1 MNEKKIIKLTES
13 DLLRIVKR
21 VINESQLL
29 NEEVSATT
37 NRCWYYKQIAAQ
49 NYYNDKRVPN
59 PFEGAGGVQD
69 FLIVLGWDITKDWD
83 FGNETA
89 KALAFWKYGKNSGID
104 TVNKLWIQLKKDGY
118 NVGETTGYGSKMKEA
133 VATMILKTCEEI
145 SKTCKVDSQTRFDMD
160 YKSSPKEDV
169 GVKQVLIPSTLNVS
183 LKYAI
188 SYWRKYLKTPKV
200 QQKIWNNMSYFDFL
214 SNFTLG
220 LTDKE
225 AISKLMDRY
234 FNALNNIEKKGWV
247 VKNSKDEDDYVTT
260 MYVNGDCP
268 DYTVC
273 VNMTYFNDL
282 YKSEGIKK
290 VTEKSKDTFVHEI
303 QHILWRKVQKLNSTI
318 SIEQAFP
325 SSFDFNLSKKFEFF
339 IDTDVENLSL
349 SEPISADT
357 KKELES
363 KGIDYNKLKK
373 YFSDKEW
380 TDGYNCD
387 RTEKLSNLAGY
398 RSYLTD
404 AGTIKIGADIPLQVI
419 SATINDMIST
429 TTKKVPTDFIRMIA
443 CWVLGGMKP
452 KLSVFVNELN
462 DLAQKEIKPE
472 DKDYNNTSQ
481 IDSYNVT

>member
-1 MNEKKIIKLTES
+1 MKKIIKLTES
-13 DLLRIVKR
+13 DLHRIVKR

-29 NEEVSATT
+29 NEGVSESSK
-37 NRCWYYKQIAAQ
+37 NCWYYKQIAAQ
-49 NYYNDKRVPN
+49 KYISDKSVPN

-83 FGNETA
+83 FGDETA
-89 KALAFWKYGKNSGID
+89 KALAFWKYGGKYGID

-145 SKTCKVDSQTRFDMD
+145 SKTCKV
-160 YKSSPKEDV
+160 KEDV
-169 GVKQVLIPSTLNVS
+169 GVKQVLIPSTLNAS

-247 VKNSKDEDDYVTT
+247 DKIIEYEDDYVA
-260 MYVNGDCP
+260 YVNGDCP

-273 VNMTYFNDL
+273 VNMLYFNDL

-290 VTEKSKDTFVHEI
+290 VTERSENTFVHEI

-398 RSYLTD
+398 RSYLSD
-404 AGTIKIGADIPLQVI
+404 KGTVKIGADIPLHVI
-419 SATINDMIST
+419 SAHINDILEGS
-429 TTKKVPTDFIRMIA
+429 VPLDFTRMIA

-462 DLAQKEIKPE
+462 DLAQKEIKPK
-472 DKDYNNTSQ
+472 DKDN
-481 IDSYNVT
+481 NVT

>member
-1 MNEKKIIKLTES
+1 MNGKKIIKLTES

-83 FGNETA
+83 FGDETA

-169 GVKQVLIPSTLNVS
+169 GVKQVLIPNALNGS
-183 LKYAI
+183 FKYAI
-188 SYWRKYLKTPKV
+188 SYWRKYLKNPKV
-200 QQKIWNNMSYFDFL
+200 QQKIWDNMSFFDFL
-214 SNFTLG
+214 SNFTL
-220 LTDKE
+220 
-225 AISKLMDRY
+225 SNLMDKY

-247 VKNSKDEDDYVTT
+247 VKNSEGIT
-260 MYVNGDCP
+260 MYINGDCP
-268 DYTVC
+268 KYTVC
-273 VNMTYFNDL
+273 VNINYYFSVFKDYN
-282 YKSEGIKK
+282 IKK
-290 VTEKSKDTFVHEI
+290 VEAKSEDTFVHEI
-303 QHILWRKVQKLNSTI
+303 QHILWDQVQKLNSTI

-325 SSFDFNLSKKFEFF
+325 SSYDYYGSEGEEQKIK
-339 IDTDVENLSL
+339 NLSL
-349 SEPISADT
+349 SEKIPEET
-357 KKELES
+357 KKELKS
-363 KGIDYNKLKK
+363 KGIDSDRLKE
-373 YFSDKEW
+373 YFRHPQY

-387 RTEKLSNLAGY
+387 WNEKLSNLAGY

-404 AGTIKIGADIPLQVI
+404 KGTIKIGADIPLQVI

-429 TTKKVPTDFIRMIA
+429 TTKKVPLDFTRMIA